1 MDFVSGRRDLIE
13 DNNLHA
19 LMRKVKAVIFD
30 LDGTL
35 TDSIGTILSCTHK
48 TFAEEG
54 LPQPDVHA
62 IMGTIGL
69 ELSEGITRLLP
80 KEHKSR
86 GKEITAHYREIFI
99 STPKYVE
106 DHLFPG
112 TQELMQKLKDCNIKI
127 GFASG
132 RSRTGMLRTIN
143 GTFLSDYC
151 DALASGNEVPSK
163 PNPAMMYKVCERL
176 GIEPKDAL
184 GAGDASLDILMFQNA
199 QAYALGVQSGVWSG
213 DALKTLNPDALLP
226 NISMLANYLDD

>member
-54 LPQPDVHA
+54 LPQPDDHA

-69 ELSEGITRLLP
+69 ELSEGITSLLP

-86 GKEITAHYREIFI
+86 GKEIKQRKRKRAQNQ
-99 STPKYVE
+99 V
-106 DHLFPG
+106 
-112 TQELMQKLKDCNIKI
+112 QKD
-127 GFASG
+127 SG
-132 RSRTGMLRTIN
+132 R
-143 GTFLSDYC
+143 
-151 DALASGNEVPSK
+151 
-163 PNPAMMYKVCERL
+163 
-176 GIEPKDAL
+176 
-184 GAGDASLDILMFQNA
+184 ILE
-199 QAYALGVQSGVWSG
+199 
-213 DALKTLNPDALLP
+213 T
-226 NISMLANYLDD
+226 